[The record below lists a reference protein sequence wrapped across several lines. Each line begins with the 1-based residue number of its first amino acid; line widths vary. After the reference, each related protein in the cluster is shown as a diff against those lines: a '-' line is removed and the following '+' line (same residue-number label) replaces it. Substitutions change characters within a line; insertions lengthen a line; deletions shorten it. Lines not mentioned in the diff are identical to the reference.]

1 MSRIRD
7 EEKGATDPKEVTK
20 SWQLIRRLPKGAL
33 LRAHCHSLV
42 DLDHLLE
49 AALRTPGMHISCP
62 DGHLATEERRRH
74 GGLRI
79 QYRSKADSEGCS
91 PWAHDYNPE
100 TCVPLAEAADKYPE
114 GGREGFIEWIKGR
127 CLAETSESGSGIL
140 SGVLYYEPIWRA
152 SLRRL
157 ITSLVED
164 GIRWL
169 ELR

>member
-1 MSRIRD
+1 
-7 EEKGATDPKEVTK
+7 
-20 SWQLIRRLPKGAL
+20 
-33 LRAHCHSLV
+33 
-42 DLDHLLE
+42 
-49 AALRTPGMHISCP
+49 MHISCP

-114 GGREGFIEWIKGR
+114 GGREGFIEWLKGR

-152 SLRRL
+152 FLRRL